1 MCVCEEG
8 LEDDKTSPWSF
19 SSFHSQATEINLF
32 YANLFFCYFFYIFI
46 HLHSLFC
53 VLSICLVEFSV
64 TGYWFLILL
73 LCLFSGSQMRSDEVT
88 KSAKSGTEKLSLA
101 LQMEV
106 VFSGFVFF
114 FFYTALPKRRSW
126 SCPCMK
132 TMMEECLLVILGNFY
147 TLLMF
152 D

>member
-8 LEDDKTSPWSF
+8 LKDKKKPLLGLFPHFTLRPLRLIYFMQICFSF
-19 SSFHSQATEINLF
+19 I
-32 YANLFFCYFFYIFI
+32 YFFYIFI

-64 TGYWFLILL
+64 TGYWFLIFL
-73 LCLFSGSQMRSDEVT
+73 LCLFSGSQMCSDEVT

-106 VFSGFVFF
+106 VFSGLFF
-114 FFYTALPKRRSW
+114 LFSLTLRCQRGAAGAVRAWKQWWRSACW
-126 SCPCMK
+126 LYWE
-132 TMMEECLLVILGNFY
+132 TFIHF
-147 TLLMF
+147 
-152 D
+152 